1 MCMYSACMCM
11 SCVCTCMCLRMQMC
25 SALLVFKSQYLGVH
39 NFYFSLTQILFFYL
53 LNLGF
58 VVAIISSIKS
68 GPK

>member
-1 MCMYSACMCM
+1 MFMYVYVI
-11 SCVCTCMCLRMQMC
+11 CVHMHVFVHADVC
-25 SALLVFKSQYLGVH
+25 ALLVFKSQYLGVH
-39 NFYFSLTQILFFYL
+39 NFYFSFTQILFFYL

>member
-1 MCMYSACMCM
+1 MYVI
-11 SCVCTCMCLRMQMC
+11 CVHMHVFAHADVC
-25 SALLVFKSQYLGVH
+25 ALLVFKSQYLDGVH
-39 NFYFSLTQILFFYL
+39 NFYFSFMQILFFYL